1 MKLEDTCV
9 LPARPDAVWAAL
21 NDPAV
26 LSAALPGC
34 KSLDM
39 IDECHFQATIQV
51 RVGPVAAT
59 FRGEVELADLEP
71 PRAYTIIG
79 RGNAGAVGFATM
91 TARVV
96 LEEQGDNTLLR
107 YDADVE
113 IGGKLMSVGAR
124 LIQSVA
130 AKNVESFFSAFAKQL
145 EEKAAVAAEPAA
157 PECAVEK
164 IPEPAE
170 TQASASAAATV
181 PPVAAAVAR
190 DPATVPLDAA
200 IERAISAAVE
210 RQLAARD
217 ALNVRQS
224 QRLWRVGAAAG
235 IAGFVIGFIV
245 AHVA

>member
-1 MKLEDTCV
+1 VKLEDTCV
-9 LPARPDAVWAAL
+9 LPARPDVVWAAL

-34 KSLDM
+34 KSLAM
-39 IDECHFQATIQV
+39 IDESHFESTIQV

-91 TARVV
+91 TARVQ
-96 LEEQGDNTLLR
+96 LEEEGDKTLLR
-107 YDADVE
+107 YNADVE

-145 EEKAAVAAEPAA
+145 EEKAAVTANAAEAAEQPVVAAQPAMDDSPAA
-157 PECAVEK
+157 QGAPNVVS
-164 IPEPAE
+164 
-170 TQASASAAATV
+170 TQASAMPAQTLHLDASNTHVASGILARQTDAPV
-181 PPVAAAVAR
+181 VVSVRLSRMLWAVGVAA
-190 DPATVPLDAA
+190 
-200 IERAISAAVE
+200 
-210 RQLAARD
+210 
-217 ALNVRQS
+217 
-224 QRLWRVGAAAG
+224 GASG
-235 IAGFVIGFIV
+235 VVIGFLA
-245 AHVA
+245 AHVV

>member
-181 PPVAAAVAR
+181 P
-190 DPATVPLDAA
+190 LDAA

>member
-1 MKLEDTCV
+1 VKLEDTCV

-39 IDECHFQATIQV
+39 IDERHFESMIQV

-91 TARVV
+91 TARVQ
-96 LEEQGDNTLLR
+96 LEEEGDKTLLR
-107 YDADVE
+107 YNADVE

-145 EEKAAVAAEPAA
+145 EEKAAVTADAAAEQPVAVAQPVVDNA
-157 PECAVEK
+157 PVAQDAPKAVE
-164 IPEPAE
+164 A
-170 TQASASAAATV
+170 QASTMPEQTACLDSANTRVASAILARQTDAPV
-181 PPVAAAVAR
+181 VVSVRLSRMLWAVGVAA
-190 DPATVPLDAA
+190 
-200 IERAISAAVE
+200 
-210 RQLAARD
+210 
-217 ALNVRQS
+217 
-224 QRLWRVGAAAG
+224 GASG
-235 IAGFVIGFIV
+235 LVIGFLA
-245 AHVA
+245 AHVV

>member
-9 LPARPDAVWAAL
+9 LPARAEAVWAAL

-34 KSLDM
+34 KSLVM
-39 IDECHFQATIQV
+39 IDERHFESTIQV
-51 RVGPVAAT
+51 RVGPIAAT

-96 LEEQGDNTLLR
+96 LEDQGDTTQLR

-113 IGGKLMSVGAR
+113 VGGKLMSVGAR

-130 AKNVESFFSAFAKQL
+130 AKNVESFFSAFARQL
-145 EEKAAVAAEPAA
+145 EAKAAAALAPAASERATATLAEPDDDPAA
-157 PECAVEK
+157 D
-164 IPEPAE
+164 
-170 TQASASAAATV
+170 SAATV
-181 PPVAAAVAR
+181 PVNAAA
-190 DPATVPLDAA
+190 PAAPSVQLDAT
-200 IERAISAAVE
+200 IESAISAAVA
-210 RQLAARD
+210 RQLAERDRASAR
-217 ALNVRQS
+217 LNRT
-224 QRLWRVGAAAG
+224 LWTVGVAAG
-235 IAGFVIGFIV
+235 AAGFVIGLLV